1 VAGEEDMKREEGI
14 GSIKAVRRPLKHDS
28 GVRISGSS
36 YCNVMLMEYTAFQ
49 IVSVRDSFNW

>member
-1 VAGEEDMKREEGI
+1 MAGKENMKREEGL
-14 GSIKAVRRPLKHDS
+14 GSIKAVRRPLKHDF
-28 GVRISGSS
+28 GVRISGNL